1 MSNKTPWL
9 VLCNQECISARTNSV
24 TEVWVAN
31 NSAVKAGSDL
41 YCGYIKR
48 ACFNVTFR
56 LVNVDK
62 GDLSAVSSDPLGMCF
77 CELAKPNCT
86 KRIHYVEVYPGDTLI
101 FRLHVLV
108 GLAFGT
114 IPGVVHATIKQ
125 HTANHSSLDILQ
137 QSQSVQGKCT
147 TVFYTLS
154 SGNRMKEIDLNPS
167 VPETLYYWKHHFSL
181 KLSFFHVHWD
191 SLCQA
196 ILLSVIVHL
205 HWMREQFS
213 SVTFTTK
220 LFITLQECG

>member
-24 TEVWVAN
+24 TEIWVAN

-62 GDLSAVSSDPLGMCF
+62 GDLSAVSSDPLGTCF
-77 CELAKPNCT
+77 CKLAKPNCT

-101 FRLHVLV
+101 FQLHVLV

-114 IPGVVHATIKQ
+114 VPKVVHAIPS
-125 HTANHSSLDILQ
+125 NNILQ
-137 QSQSVQGKCT
+137 T
-147 TVFYTLS
+147 TRWIYCNSPNLF
-154 SGNRMKEIDLNPS
+154 KETAQLYFILCPL
-167 VPETLYYWKHHFSL
+167 ETEWK
-181 KLSFFHVHWD
+181 K
-191 SLCQA
+191 
-196 ILLSVIVHL
+196 
-205 HWMREQFS
+205 
-213 SVTFTTK
+213 
-220 LFITLQECG
+220 